1 MRLLLV
7 EDDAMVGAGIRA
19 GLRQQGYTVDWVR
32 DGAAAEAAVQTTL
45 YDAVLLDIG
54 LPKKTG
60 LELLANWRKQKNG
73 VPVLIITARD
83 AVSDRIRGL
92 DAGADDYLVKPF
104 DLDELAARLRALLRR
119 HSGRATPIIEH
130 GALTLD
136 PATHEVTLA
145 GALVSLSAREFAL
158 LHSLLENPGVPLSR
172 AQLEDRLYGWQ
183 EEIGSNAV
191 EVHIHSLRRKLGNDW
206 LRNVRGV
213 GYLVPRQPPCAAVA
227 PQ

>member
-7 EDDAMVGAGIRA
+7 EDDAMIGAGIRT
-19 GLRQQGYTVDWVR
+19 GLRQQGYSVDWVG
-32 DGAAAEAAVQTTL
+32 DGEAAELATKTTP
-45 YDAVLLDIG
+45 YDAILLDIG

-60 LELLANWRKQKNG
+60 LELLAHWRKQKNA

-83 AVSDRIRGL
+83 AVSDRIAGL

-119 HSGRATPIIEH
+119 HSGRATPLIEH

-136 PATHEVTLA
+136 PATHEVTLD
-145 GALVSLSAREFAL
+145 GSPVSLSAREFAL

-172 AQLEDRLYGWQ
+172 AQLEDRLYGWE

-191 EVHIHSLRRKLGNDW
+191 EVHIHSLRRKLGNEW
-206 LRNVRGV
+206 VRNVRGV
-213 GYLVPRQPPCAAVA
+213 GYLVPRQP
-227 PQ
+227 

>member
-7 EDDAMVGAGIRA
+7 EDDAMIGASLRT
-19 GLRQQGYTVDWVR
+19 GLQQFGYTVDWVR
-32 DGAAAEAAVQTTL
+32 NGGAAESATETTE
-45 YDAVLLDIG
+45 YDAILLDIG
-54 LPKKTG
+54 LPGKTG
-60 LELLANWRKQKNG
+60 LESLAFWRKRNNP

-119 HSGRATPIIEH
+119 RAGRATPLIEH

-136 PATHEVTLA
+136 PATHEVRLD
-145 GALVSLSAREFAL
+145 GQPVNLSGREFAL
-158 LHSLLENPGVPLSR
+158 LHALLEKPGVPLSR
-172 AQLEDRLYGWQ
+172 SQLEDRLYGWE

-191 EVHIHSLRRKLGNDW
+191 EVHIHTLRRKLGSDW
-206 LRNVRGV
+206 IRNVRGV
-213 GYLVPRQPPCAAVA
+213 GYMVPRQP
-227 PQ
+227 

>member
-1 MRLLLV
+1 MRILLV
-7 EDDAMVGAGIRA
+7 EDDAMVGAGIRS

-32 DGAAAEAAVQTTL
+32 DGVAAQGAIEGAA

-54 LPKKTG
+54 LPRKTG
-60 LELLANWRKQKNG
+60 LELLADWRRHKNM

-83 AVSDRIRGL
+83 AVADRISGL

-119 HSGRATPIIEH
+119 RSGRASPLVEH

-136 PATHEVTLA
+136 PATHEVRLD
-145 GALVSLSAREFAL
+145 GAPVSLSGREF
-158 LHSLLENPGVPLSR
+158 SLLQFLLEKPGVPLSR
-172 AQLEDRLYGWQ
+172 AQLEDRLYGWD

-206 LRNVRGV
+206 VRNVRGV
-213 GYLVPRQPPCAAVA
+213 GYLVPRQP
-227 PQ
+227 